1 MVPPARILAE
11 RQDGR
16 LAGIS
21 GTAFALS
28 SPMLKSTQLRI
39 AVGCLASGLTLAGCT
54 RANTGLPQALQAS
67 LDAGKPPAFIASGD
81 EGARLWKDVQRFYKR
96 RAYQPVWIG
105 EPSRGEAL
113 SAEIAK
119 APAEGLDARDY
130 DLADSA
136 AIAQK
141 KPARSWLGKADP
153 QAYQQQAAAELRLS
167 YAFLR
172 YARHLVA
179 GSVDPRTLDKNWVGE
194 TRSAELPD
202 VLEQA
207 LQGGN
212 LGATLQGLR
221 PRHPQYALL
230 QQALASYRTRSSGG
244 ATTSLPGGGQLKNAA
259 AGPAVDTGD
268 VQQRIR
274 TLELNLERWRWLPEE
289 LGKRFVMVNIPAF
302 RLQALEDGKPAL
314 EMRVITGTTED
325 PTPILADQM
334 THVIF
339 SPYWNIP
346 PTIAREEWMPKLAQN
361 PYYLA
366 QNGVEVVKGSRVVDP
381 MHIDWNDPDLRLR
394 QRPGAKNALGFV
406 KFAFPNR
413 YNVYLHDT
421 PNDSAF
427 HRAARDLSHGC
438 VRVEKPLELAEWVL
452 KGQSEWPREKIDA
465 AMHAGTEKHVKLEQP
480 IPVYLI
486 YQTAWV
492 DEGGRLQFL
501 DDLYGHDAAQLR
513 LLNDGPA

>member
-1 MVPPARILAE
+1 LDAV
-11 RQDGR
+11 
-16 LAGIS
+16 
-21 GTAFALS
+21 
-28 SPMLKSTQLRI
+28 LKRRVQLRI
-39 AVGCLASGLTLAGCT
+39 ALGCLATGLTLAGCT
-54 RANTGLPQALQAS
+54 RADNGLPQALQAA
-67 LDAGKPPAFIASGD
+67 LDAGKPPAFVANGE
-81 EGARLWKDVQRFYKR
+81 EGTRLWKDLQRFYKR
-96 RAYQPVWIG
+96 RAYQPAWV
-105 EPSRGEAL
+105 GEASRAEML
-113 SAEIAK
+113 AAEIAK
-119 APAEGLDARDY
+119 APAEGLDARHY

-136 AIAQK
+136 TIAQK
-141 KPARSWLGKADP
+141 KPARSWFSGKADP
-153 QAYQQQAAAELRLS
+153 QAYQQHAAAELRLS

-172 YARHLVA
+172 YASHLVA
-179 GSVDPRTLDKNWVGE
+179 GSVDPRALDKNWGGE
-194 TRSAELPD
+194 TKSAELPD
-202 VLEQA
+202 VLEKA
-207 LQGGN
+207 LQGTN

-230 QQALASYRTRSSGG
+230 QQALASYRTGTAGG
-244 ATTSLPGGGQLKNAA
+244 ATTSLPGGGRLRNAA
-259 AGPAVDTGD
+259 AGPTADSGD
-268 VQQRIR
+268 AQQRIR
-274 TLELNLERWRWLPEE
+274 TLELNLERWRWLPED

-381 MHIDWNDPDLRLR
+381 MSVDWNDGDLRLR
-394 QRPGAKNALGFV
+394 QRPGARNALGFV

-452 KGQSEWPREKIDA
+452 KGQSEWTREKIQA
-465 AMHAGTEKHVKLEQP
+465 AMHAGSEKHVKVEQP

-492 DEGGRLQFL
+492 DEAGQVKFL